1 MSLNLC
7 FSLAEKIFRLGLNRF
22 DAPLWVSGMRLTSY
36 LVKPVLT
43 RRLTVQY
50 LVSMVKTHLNRIR
63 QLRQA
68 RGLTLDKLA
77 AELHTTKQ
85 NISWMELGKG
95 EIKLS
100 QAVRLA
106 EVLGVTVDELIVRD
120 DTS

>member
-1 MSLNLC
+1 MSLRHASYIL
-7 FSLAEKIFRLGLNRF
+7 FGQTRLDKTTNR
-22 DAPLWVSGMRLTSY
+22 
-36 LVKPVLT
+36 
-43 RRLTVQY
+43 QY

-106 EVLGVTVDELIVRD
+106 EVLGVTVDELLVRD
-120 DTS
+120 DSS

>member
-1 MSLNLC
+1 M
-7 FSLAEKIFRLGLNRF
+7 
-22 DAPLWVSGMRLTSY
+22 
-36 LVKPVLT
+36 
-43 RRLTVQY
+43 
-50 LVSMVKTHLNRIR
+50 
-63 QLRQA
+63 
-68 RGLTLDKLA
+68 DKLA

-120 DTS
+120 DSS